1 MVEAELEKCPVCA
14 SDRYLNP
21 NMKFLVNPE
30 CYHKMCESC
39 VSRIFTL
46 GPAPCPICSKT
57 LRRNKFRQQTFS
69 DAVIEREVDTRRRL
83 NRIYNKTEED
93 FDNLRAY
100 NDYLEQVEMITFNL
114 TQGVDVAETEKQ
126 VKAYQYANKQSISTN
141 TSREKAEAALA
152 MEASKYEK
160 EAKAEAARQALHLQ
174 EQEVLDEAESRQEL
188 LSAMAAGADV
198 EAVVRETQENA
209 KRRLENRK
217 RDADARAA
225 NAQAQL
231 RHFQKT
237 KGRLQ
242 QLKQQADTPFSP
254 MLGMGQPTDL
264 YHVQGDYED
273 LTLTALK
280 RDKTFSGGGARV
292 HDIYERAL
300 FEAFAGLMLPISG
313 DE

>member
-93 FDNLRAY
+93 FDSLRAY

-126 VKAYQYANKQSISTN
+126 VKAYQYANKQSI
-141 TSREKAEAALA
+141 
-152 MEASKYEK
+152 
-160 EAKAEAARQALHLQ
+160 
-174 EQEVLDEAESRQEL
+174 
-188 LSAMAAGADV
+188 
-198 EAVVRETQENA
+198 
-209 KRRLENRK
+209 
-217 RDADARAA
+217 
-225 NAQAQL
+225 
-231 RHFQKT
+231 
-237 KGRLQ
+237 
-242 QLKQQADTPFSP
+242 
-254 MLGMGQPTDL
+254 
-264 YHVQGDYED
+264 
-273 LTLTALK
+273 
-280 RDKTFSGGGARV
+280 
-292 HDIYERAL
+292 
-300 FEAFAGLMLPISG
+300 
-313 DE
+313 